1 VYKIFEPKLVLI
13 TIESS
18 TSVIAEPAFET
29 NEHLSK
35 MALTLLP
42 SGAKGGLEAAIV
54 KFVNPA
60 LRG

>member
-1 VYKIFEPKLVLI
+1 MFDPKLVLI

-29 NEHLSK
+29 KEHLSK

-42 SGAKGGLEAAIV
+42 SGEKGGLEAAIV

-60 LRG
+60 FKG